1 MPGGRADLY
10 LSDLLATLQ
19 TKDYYKILEL
29 PPSATLKEIKTAY
42 RRLAHQYH
50 PDKNG
55 NDLYAAAQFEIIKE
69 AYEVLSNPSKKEYY
83 LQQRWYDQS
92 MGKKSKAMVITPVTI
107 LKQLLELDKYI
118 SGIDVHRMDKEG
130 LYAYVSHVL
139 SDETIEKLNAFN
151 EIHINK
157 TIVETILKSS
167 RPLPYSFA
175 KLLSVKLRRLNADAG
190 TIEIINQYIQHSRN
204 SDAWN
209 NYKIWLL
216 FLIVILLCLL
226 IYVISR

>member
-1 MPGGRADLY
+1 MH
-10 LSDLLATLQ
+10 

-42 RRLAHQYH
+42 RKLAHQYH

-92 MGKKSKAMVITPVTI
+92 MGKKSRAMVITPVAI

-118 SGIDVHRMDKEG
+118 STVDVHRMDKEG
-130 LYAYVSHVL
+130 LHTYISHIL

-157 TIVETILKSS
+157 TIVETILKSI

-175 KLLSVKLRRLNADAG
+175 KPLSVKLRRLNADAG

-209 NYKIWLL
+209 KYKIWLL